1 MGGVRNTIGQT
12 PIWSGKA
19 YLTCNITNY
28 YRKSLI
34 FFRDFVEN
42 EAQLLPQKSGYQN
55 MLATTLAPASQRVSG
70 PSTAEYR
77 VRDFHPTVRFFI
89 VGVGEE
95 ESIEATR
102 MSAPLYSRAVVGD
115 IVHIDHSHIV
125 DFLESFTEQ
134 FGIYDLGKVMI

>member
-1 MGGVRNTIGQT
+1 M
-12 PIWSGKA
+12 K
-19 YLTCNITNY
+19 
-28 YRKSLI
+28 
-34 FFRDFVEN
+34 N
-42 EAQLLPQKSGYQN
+42 EAQLLPEKSGYQN

-77 VRDFHPTVRFFI
+77 GREFHPTVTFFI

-95 ESIEATR
+95 ASTEATR

-115 IVHIDHSHIV
+115 NVHIDHSHTV

-134 FGIYDLGKVMI
+134 FGIYDLGRAMI